1 MKHHLFKTKR
11 SFRKELKRQ
20 VRYAIAA
27 AVGFII
33 IYAWRESIINITQS
47 FVEKFIENTQAVS
60 SNILSALLITTI
72 GVLIIVISSKLLKD

>member
-1 MKHHLFKTKR
+1 MKHLFKTKK

-20 VRYAIAA
+20 IRYAIAA

-47 FVEKFIENTQAVS
+47 FVEKFIETTKTTS
-60 SNILSALLITTI
+60 SNIFSALLITII
-72 GVLIIVISSKLLKD
+72 GVLIIIISSKILKD